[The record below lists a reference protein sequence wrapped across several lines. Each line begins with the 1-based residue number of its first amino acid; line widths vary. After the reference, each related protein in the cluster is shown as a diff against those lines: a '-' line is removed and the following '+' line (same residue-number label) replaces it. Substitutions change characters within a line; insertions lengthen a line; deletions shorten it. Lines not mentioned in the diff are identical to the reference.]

1 MCDAPSCQDLD
12 WLKWGLH
19 LSSHSCMPQKLRI
32 WEMEVRSGSGKLANL
47 KQEDPLS
54 LQRVMLGHHTRTI
67 WPVCVGWALG
77 HKL

>member
-1 MCDAPSCQDLD
+1 MCGAPFCQDLD

-19 LSSHSCMPQKLRI
+19 LFSHSCMPQKLRI
-32 WEMEVRSGSGKLANL
+32 WGMEVRSGSGKLANL

-54 LQRVMLGHHTRTI
+54 LHRVMLGHHTIR
-67 WPVCVGWALG
+67 PACVGWALS